1 MGPASAAGPNRGR
14 TPRMSRVAQGRLS
27 FERAGAQTVLRDA
40 YAESP
45 LRLLTPRNHGEAA
58 WVYTSTL
65 GGGFVDGDRV
75 RLRISVGGGAR
86 AFVSGQGPTRIYRSP
101 RGCESETLAEVGAGA
116 ALVLAPDPTSC
127 FAGARFRQR
136 IAIDLA
142 DGASIALWD
151 VLAAGRS
158 ARGDRWSFERCS
170 LGLALRRDGRTV
182 LDESWLL
189 DPAHGPLRERLG
201 RFEAL
206 APAFQP

>member
-75 RLRISVGGGAR
+75 RLRISVGRAAR
-86 AFVSGQGPTRIYRSP
+86 AFVSTQGATRIYRSP
-101 RGCESETLAEVGAGA
+101 QGCESETVADVAAGGGAVVAPGPS
-116 ALVLAPDPTSC
+116 ALL
-127 FAGARFRQR
+127 AGAR
-136 IAIDLA
+136 I
-142 DGASIALWD
+142 
-151 VLAAGRS
+151 
-158 ARGDRWSFERCS
+158 
-170 LGLALRRDGRTV
+170 
-182 LDESWLL
+182 
-189 DPAHGPLRERLG
+189 RERRRL
-201 RFEAL
+201 R
-206 APAFQP
+206 